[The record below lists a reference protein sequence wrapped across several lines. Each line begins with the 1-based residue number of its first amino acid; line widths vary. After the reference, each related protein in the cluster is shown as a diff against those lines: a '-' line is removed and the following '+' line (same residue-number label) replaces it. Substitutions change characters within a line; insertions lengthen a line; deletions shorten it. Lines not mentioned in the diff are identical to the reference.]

1 MSLLPFIYRKI
12 KYESNNSLSLGRFL
26 VCMDVFKEF
35 NIFDYKLL
43 DDDIIINIKDF
54 VGKVDIN
61 GSVLLKRLSEL
72 RQR

>member
-1 MSLLPFIYRKI
+1 
-12 KYESNNSLSLGRFL
+12 
-26 VCMDVFKEF
+26 MDVFKEF

-54 VGKVDIN
+54 VGKVNIN